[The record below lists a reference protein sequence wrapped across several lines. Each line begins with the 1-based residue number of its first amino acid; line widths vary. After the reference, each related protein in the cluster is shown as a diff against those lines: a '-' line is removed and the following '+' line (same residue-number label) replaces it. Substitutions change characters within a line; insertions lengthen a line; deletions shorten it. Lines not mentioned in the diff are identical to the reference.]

1 MGYQETIK
9 KLCDAGLNPGKTIA
23 QTKKETGKELVGCFP
38 IHTPE
43 EIVYAA
49 GCISAKLLLLHHENQ
64 Y

>member
-49 GCISAKLLLLHHENQ
+49 GCIPVGMWG
-64 Y
+64 